1 MTMKIKN
8 PRLILRRGFRLDD
21 KKIVTN
27 SFGAQ
32 SLNYIKI
39 VKAGPNKVKHK
50 KSPERLTSGAF
61 KITCYPELF

>member
-1 MTMKIKN
+1 MTMKTKN
-8 PRLILRRGFRLDD
+8 PRLWFRRGFWLDD

-39 VKAGPNKVKHK
+39 IKAGPNKVKQK
-50 KSPERLTSGAF
+50 KPRRIVQQGF
-61 KITCYPELF
+61 